1 MLSPSGYSILT
12 ENEDFELSAA
22 PSNDLAGDIKSAA
35 DDPKSGEESQN
46 DSKNS
51 LHSPDISV
59 IKNESMF
66 QIALEMLFPFI
77 LAGIGMV
84 LAGLLFDHVQHWD
97 VFDSIHE
104 LFILIPPLL
113 GLKGNLEMT
122 LASRLSTAVS

>member
-1 MLSPSGYSILT
+1 MGTHPIFESDFDCLTDQATGMSIRQRK
-12 ENEDFELSAA
+12 A

-35 DDPKSGEESQN
+35 DDQTSGQESQN

-51 LHSPDISV
+51 LQSPDVSV

-113 GLKGNLEMT
+113 GLKG
-122 LASRLSTAVS
+122 